1 MIPSRRDREERRFR
15 AALMALILLTQ
26 FLIVVMGGRGGGGEL
41 EDAGSLPPP
50 ADYNIF
56 SRLSSLE
63 GEIQQ
68 SVDPP
73 QIVNYSAHALPL
85 NIYTPHNIPS
95 NFMNNYEVA
104 DQELSLPKLKEPL
117 IIEEVKKNP
126 RANYTTLLDWVLPQP
141 LSEGSLNF
149 GVMTYQEGYVNW
161 KLGSLIPRLVFTD
174 SDLSR
179 WVYIDTDNDSSTGD
193 SAGRDIRVRLGVTQA
208 SVEINPPTILPPT
221 PPSLSF
227 EEFTI
232 TLEVEAL
239 GTPNPSPLE
248 VYVVKAISYS
258 GKNYLW
264 CLGAGA
270 DHPPSRLIMSVRAER
285 VVARFE
291 RGSFS
296 GFSLS
301 NLSSAQFSFIDVVG
315 PYSISY
321 WSQDGLSSFS
331 PHIALLKVEDLR
343 IVGYS
348 HLTGTLTPSLGYS
361 SVPPSGNLSLDFPSL
376 TSPINELVWRA
387 GEEGSGEFPTR
398 LDLAYREEDSAS
410 LYAVAKVTDLPPSL
424 HIKVDRHSTGGK
436 NVTELTYH
444 GSHTVGRLAFHE
456 EILSPTG
463 ELSVTTM
470 LIKELPLTLH
480 LSTTGGEFYSYN
492 ATFPVNASL
501 GIVGGMLEGVMGK
514 ISERFGR
521 IGRVLRSLPRS
532 VATLPEEKGWLEA
545 ECEGGLGE
553 IFYASGEL
561 KYLTTSS
568 SSYLSIY
575 QANEDA
581 YPTLSIRLKNV
592 QKGELNFSSGFKV
605 ALTLLKRQKVD
616 LAGIIPG
623 GETLLMVDSAPG
635 EMTILQDPE
644 GERLFLGLSERV
656 EEVHLL
662 GRSEEVSIEMI
673 IEGLM
678 GEAEI
683 INLKD
688 TFWVSFGTHV
698 ENFQAYMT
706 NSATFIPRF
715 YPISN
720 FLSIHQRG
728 ISGEISIKLQ
738 RVSFFRFVRGTA
750 PIIEIRSEGAGDLLI
765 ELEEAIN
772 SLSLRGAFRPLPE
785 YLNMTLPSNLTGV
798 EIPLPSLYGG
808 DFTGIAE
815 GLLSLTGIA
824 DSLLNLTYN
833 ALDSMVERLGA
844 IGQNMSL
851 SWRVGSDQSTD
862 LVLHVQRLGSAPFK
876 PASWTHGLWIY
887 QSGKGRESSL
897 DMKIFLMGL
906 PSEGS
911 LSFSFEEETLVFDLD
926 FEGYSP
932 AMPWLLVRTL
942 GFQDRDITIYM
953 NDIKSGINMDVKAEI
968 TTNMSI
974 GGRIVA
980 HMEAHVSTLEGEP
993 VDLGEVLARLRK
1005 LGEEPS
1011 LREIYMPALP
1021 ADFSFRG
1028 RMERDIDVNY
1038 SSSQYLEFLYIKL
1051 SKSLKGR
1058 WSQIYGI
1065 FHDLP
1070 LSFSARIVSNPLVS
1084 LRHTLTLQG
1093 FPTFSLATSG
1103 RDIDLYINYDG
1114 KGLGQRGR
1122 YQLFVENA
1130 GDTET
1135 YYHGSMYVLKSEGI
1149 EYFTLEMENIPYIE
1163 GFTINSLIFSAR
1175 DVKSLALDSSML
1187 PGGLPVIYLKKLEVR
1202 NVKAVL
1208 DFSLKVRGKDMS
1220 PRGSFYVYR
1229 VSSSGFTRTLSLQS
1243 GPLEI
1248 NLEGYRSA
1256 TIIPAPI
1263 VMMWQE
1269 AISGVVS

>member
-1 MIPSRRDREERRFR
+1 MRYITYH
-15 AALMALILLTQ
+15 L
-26 FLIVVMGGRGGGGEL
+26 EL

-227 EEFTI
+227 EGFTI

-688 TFWVSFGTHV
+688 TFWVSFG
-698 ENFQAYMT
+698 
-706 NSATFIPRF
+706 
-715 YPISN
+715 
-720 FLSIHQRG
+720 
-728 ISGEISIKLQ
+728 
-738 RVSFFRFVRGTA
+738 
-750 PIIEIRSEGAGDLLI
+750 
-765 ELEEAIN
+765 EAIN

-876 PASWTHGLWIY
+876 SASWTHGLWIY

-953 NDIKSGINMDVKAEI
+953 NDIKSGINMDVPRVPLHKALQI
-968 TTNMSI
+968 F
-974 GGRIVA
+974 
-980 HMEAHVSTLEGEP
+980 EGE
-993 VDLGEVLARLRK
+993 
-1005 LGEEPS
+1005 
-1011 LREIYMPALP
+1011 M
-1021 ADFSFRG
+1021 
-1028 RMERDIDVNY
+1028 
-1038 SSSQYLEFLYIKL
+1038 
-1051 SKSLKGR
+1051 
-1058 WSQIYGI
+1058 
-1065 FHDLP
+1065 
-1070 LSFSARIVSNPLVS
+1070 VSD
-1084 LRHTLTLQG
+1084 LRH
-1093 FPTFSLATSG
+1093 FP
-1103 RDIDLYINYDG
+1103 
-1114 KGLGQRGR
+1114 
-1122 YQLFVENA
+1122 
-1130 GDTET
+1130 
-1135 YYHGSMYVLKSEGI
+1135 
-1149 EYFTLEMENIPYIE
+1149 
-1163 GFTINSLIFSAR
+1163 
-1175 DVKSLALDSSML
+1175 
-1187 PGGLPVIYLKKLEVR
+1187 
-1202 NVKAVL
+1202 
-1208 DFSLKVRGKDMS
+1208 
-1220 PRGSFYVYR
+1220 
-1229 VSSSGFTRTLSLQS
+1229 
-1243 GPLEI
+1243 
-1248 NLEGYRSA
+1248 
-1256 TIIPAPI
+1256 
-1263 VMMWQE
+1263 
-1269 AISGVVS
+1269 